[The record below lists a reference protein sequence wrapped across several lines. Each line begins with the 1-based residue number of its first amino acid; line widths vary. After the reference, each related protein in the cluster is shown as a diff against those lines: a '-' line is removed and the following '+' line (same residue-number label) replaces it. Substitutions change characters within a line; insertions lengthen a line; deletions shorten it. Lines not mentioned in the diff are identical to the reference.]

1 MLYLKPCLRSLL
13 NEFLN
18 EFKKIRLYSKNILSG
33 QSVEISVLVASNVNL
48 IFIFTPRYYKNVAKA
63 QFKEIFE
70 SGTPS
75 KINYTSR

>member
-1 MLYLKPCLRSLL
+1 MLYLKPCLRSFL

-33 QSVEISVLVASNVNL
+33 SVEISVLVASNVNL

-75 KINYTSR
+75 KINYTTR

>member
-18 EFKKIRLYSKNILSG
+18 EFKMIRLYSKNILSG
-33 QSVEISVLVASNVNL
+33 SVEISVLVASNVNL

-75 KINYTSR
+75 KINYTTR